1 MPPSLLPHP
10 QPPPGGSESV
20 LSVFA
25 WPRRGKPGRVNVAT
39 DSPDAFTWVRAQVT
53 FRNVDQQFLVMFRV
67 KNKAEEGRLLL
78 AVDDV
83 TVTEGACIAAQP
95 RASPVT
101 SQ

>member
-1 MPPSLLPHP
+1 M
-10 QPPPGGSESV
+10 
-20 LSVFA
+20 FA

-53 FRNVDQQFLVMFRV
+53 YRNVDQQFLIMFRV

-95 RASPVT
+95 RAPPVT